1 MRQNPALPTKVRSFV
16 CWFIVILTPILGKLW
31 LALFGIA
38 DAKTLAEW
46 CVKIEDHYSKHHGRK
61 TPMDIEWAKDGV
73 TGELFIVQARPETVR
88 SAQKANVLKRTQV
101 TGHDSSIIEGSAIG
115 SDGAS
120 GVARVVSSLSFS
132 CWYHDNPI
140 AHQVHHLACK

>member
-1 MRQNPALPTKVRSFV
+1 
-16 CWFIVILTPILGKLW
+16 
-31 LALFGIA
+31 
-38 DAKTLAEW
+38 
-46 CVKIEDHYSKHHGRK
+46 
-61 TPMDIEWAKDGV
+61 MDIEWAKDGV

-132 CWYHDNPI
+132 C
-140 AHQVHHLACK
+140 